1 MMKNGKAFVKEIL
14 HSGVTPKGPIGYD
27 DLNSGGSPSTLS
39 ANVIQPMSDF
49 MDASSGTSDPN
60 VSPSLA
66 TKTPGKKNT
75 APGSPTKATANGAT
89 DKDKG
94 GGKRKNTN
102 DGEGP
107 SAKRRMTRKSS
118 RAT

>member
-1 MMKNGKAFVKEIL
+1 MMKNGKAAVKEVL
-14 HSGVTPKGPIGYD
+14 QSGVIHKGPMGYD
-27 DLNSGGSPSTLS
+27 DLHSDGSPSTLS
-39 ANVIQPMSDF
+39 ANVTQPMTEF
-49 MDASSGTSDPN
+49 FDASSSTSDPN

-75 APGSPTKATANGAT
+75 APGSPTKATANGST

-102 DGEGP
+102 DVEGP
-107 SAKRRMTRKSS
+107 SKRRMTRKSS
-118 RAT
+118 KAN

>member
-1 MMKNGKAFVKEIL
+1 
-14 HSGVTPKGPIGYD
+14 
-27 DLNSGGSPSTLS
+27 
-39 ANVIQPMSDF
+39 MSDF
-49 MDASSGTSDPN
+49 MDASSGTSDPT

-102 DGEGP
+102 DGDGT
-107 SAKRRMTRKSS
+107 SAKRRNTRKGS
-118 RAT
+118 RLN